1 MFLNKSDKLA
11 IVEPNGNKINYT
23 QMVGY
28 VKYMSN
34 NVFKD
39 VKESKHILIISEN
52 RKEWVFSFFAIWDR
66 KAIPVA
72 LDAMS
77 NDKEI
82 MYFIND
88 CNPDAVVV
96 SNSTKDMVNK
106 ALNNLNLSDIKVYN
120 LDDYTLSIVEDE
132 RILNTPEMDDV
143 AVMIYTSGTTGNAKG
158 IMLTYANIIGEIKA
172 LNAIDVVEPSDQ
184 MLSILPY
191 HHILPLMAT
200 CLYEYYYENMNSVV
214 IVDKL
219 NSQEIL
225 KALADNNVTIFV
237 AVPRVYKLFYKTI
250 KDKINSSMIARFMF
264 FIAKK
269 VNNKKFSKIVFKKSS

>member
-96 SNSTKDMVNK
+96 SNGTKDMVNK
-106 ALNNLNLSDIKVYN
+106 ALNNLNLSDC
-120 LDDYTLSIVEDE
+120 LL
-132 RILNTPEMDDV
+132 
-143 AVMIYTSGTTGNAKG
+143 YTSDA
-158 IMLTYANIIGEIKA
+158 
-172 LNAIDVVEPSDQ
+172 
-184 MLSILPY
+184 
-191 HHILPLMAT
+191 
-200 CLYEYYYENMNSVV
+200 
-214 IVDKL
+214 
-219 NSQEIL
+219 
-225 KALADNNVTIFV
+225 ADE
-237 AVPRVYKLFYKTI
+237 
-250 KDKINSSMIARFMF
+250 
-264 FIAKK
+264 
-269 VNNKKFSKIVFKKSS
+269 

>member
-96 SNSTKDMVNK
+96 SNGTKDMVNK

-120 LDDYTLSIVEDE
+120 LDDYTLSVVEDE
-132 RILNTPEMDDV
+132 RVLNTPEMDDV

-172 LNAIDVVEPSDQ
+172 LNSIDVVEPSDQ

-269 VNNKKFSKIVFKKSS
+269 S